1 MVAVIVTVS
10 DLDAGLG
17 MPKKQKQSK
26 AIPGEEKAPGLS
38 LADFMTVAPPR
49 GSKKNPNSDT
59 TGASNNFPEL
69 GQLSQTLP
77 VVGQGS
83 SATSS
88 CWGSKSS
95 LVTET
100 VAAVRKD
107 VVDDVKEAEDKKV
120 EKPTGLSYTIGKT
133 KKGSLPIRVENRNKG
148 KKVTVIFNVTGNL
161 KELLSE
167 LKHAAG
173 SGGVVKDDTVEI
185 QGDKS
190 EFVEKFLKNK
200 LKKK

>member
-1 MVAVIVTVS
+1 
-10 DLDAGLG
+10 

-26 AIPGEEKAPGLS
+26 TIPGEEKAPGFS
-38 LADFMTVAPPR
+38 LCDFMTVAPPR
-49 GSKKNPNSDT
+49 GSKKTAGTTNAVTSDQ
-59 TGASNNFPEL
+59 FPEL
-69 GQLSQTLP
+69 GQLGQALPGVSQDRST
-77 VVGQGS
+77 
-83 SATSS
+83 TSS
-88 CWGSKSS
+88 CWGSKPSV
-95 LVTET
+95 VTET
-100 VAAVRKD
+100 AAVVSQD
-107 VVDDVKEAEDKKV
+107 VADITTAQAETKP
-120 EKPTGLSYTIGKT
+120 EKPRGLPYTIGKT

-148 KKVTVIFNVTGNL
+148 KKVTVIFNVSGNL

-200 LKKK
+200 LKKTCLCSFPN

>member
-1 MVAVIVTVS
+1 
-10 DLDAGLG
+10 

-26 AIPGEEKAPGLS
+26 QIPGEEKAPGFS
-38 LADFMTVAPPR
+38 LGDFMTVAPPR
-49 GSKKNPNSDT
+49 GQKKNIT
-59 TGASNNFPEL
+59 TGVVVDNFPKL
-69 GQLSQTLP
+69 GDLEQTLP
-77 VVGQGS
+77 VAGINAGC
-83 SATSS
+83 SATIATPST
-88 CWGSKSS
+88 CWGSKTLALSES
-95 LVTET
+95 T
-100 VAAVRKD
+100 VAVAKDTKESSNTDGDRKSE
-107 VVDDVKEAEDKKV
+107 KTV
-120 EKPTGLSYTIGKT
+120 ELPYSIGKT

-148 KKVTVIFNVTGNL
+148 KKVTVVFNVTGNL

-185 QGDKS
+185 QGDKA

>member
-1 MVAVIVTVS
+1 
-10 DLDAGLG
+10 

-26 AIPGEEKAPGLS
+26 QIPGEEKAPGFS
-38 LADFMTVAPPR
+38 LGDFMTVAPPR
-49 GSKKNPNSDT
+49 GQKKNIT
-59 TGASNNFPEL
+59 TGVVVDNFPKL
-69 GQLSQTLP
+69 GDLEQTLP
-77 VVGQGS
+77 VAGINAGCS
-83 SATSS
+83 STIATPIT
-88 CWGSKSS
+88 CWGSKTLALSES
-95 LVTET
+95 T
-100 VAAVRKD
+100 VAVAKDTKESSNTDGDRKSE
-107 VVDDVKEAEDKKV
+107 KTV
-120 EKPTGLSYTIGKT
+120 ELPYSIGKT

-148 KKVTVIFNVTGNL
+148 KKVTVVFNVTGNL

-185 QGDKS
+185 QGDKA